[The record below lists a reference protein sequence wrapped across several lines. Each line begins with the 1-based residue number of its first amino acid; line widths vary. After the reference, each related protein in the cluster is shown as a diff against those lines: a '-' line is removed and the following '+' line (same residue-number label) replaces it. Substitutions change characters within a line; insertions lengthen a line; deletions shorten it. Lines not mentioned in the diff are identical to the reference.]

1 MLDIG
6 EPTGK
11 RIRRPMSKTGLEPA
25 PTKDLVTA
33 YLREVKTKVD
43 TCIFDFLPTTHEH
56 QDVHQLYQMMSDY
69 PRRAGKGLRPALCL
83 LICEA
88 FDGNPDQAINTA
100 AALELLQNWLLI
112 HDDIEDGSELR
123 RGEPC
128 LHQKYGI
135 PMAINVGDALHC
147 KMWEMLHRNTEILGH
162 QLALKIL
169 SEFIQLSNQ
178 VVEGQHIELSW
189 VHSNQWDLSED
200 DYLTMCIQ
208 KTAWYTCITP
218 CRLGAI
224 IGGANDDEVDVFI
237 ELGKT
242 LGIAFQIQDDVL
254 NLIGDVGRYGKEIGG
269 DICEG
274 KRTLV
279 LIHLFNACTP
289 AEKRSVID
297 IMAQPRTEK
306 SEADIQHVLQL
317 MKKYN
322 SIQYAQIYSKTLLQQ
337 AAEQFTQNFA
347 QLPNNKARH
356 LFLSLIHFF
365 VEREY

>member
-1 MLDIG
+1 MFENQNQKSG
-6 EPTGK
+6 QEPLTTN
-11 RIRRPMSKTGLEPA
+11 R
-25 PTKDLVTA
+25 LVSA
-33 YLREVKTKVD
+33 YLSDVKSRVD
-43 TCIFDFLPTTHEH
+43 SCLLSFLPATHERP
-56 QDVHQLYQMMSDY
+56 DVKRLYQMMLDY
-69 PRRAGKGLRPALCL
+69 PRRAAKGLRPALCM

-88 FDGNPDQAINTA
+88 FGGNPAHAINTA

-147 KMWEMLHRNTEILGH
+147 KMWELLQRNTDILGKE
-162 QLALKIL
+162 LALRIL

-189 VHSNQWDLSED
+189 VHENRWNLNEE

-224 IGGANDDEVDVFI
+224 IGGASERDVDSFV
-237 ELGKT
+237 ELGKE
-242 LGIAFQIQDDVL
+242 LGVAFQIQDDVL
-254 NLIGDVGRYGKEIGG
+254 NLIGDVGRYGKEIAG
-269 DICEG
+269 DISEG

-279 LIHLFNACTP
+279 LIHLFNSCTSTE
-289 AEKRSVID
+289 AQHVID
-297 IMAQPRTEK
+297 IMARPRDEK
-306 SEADIQHVLQL
+306 TGSEVEWVLQL
-317 MKKYN
+317 MKKYK
-322 SIQYAQIYSKTLLQQ
+322 SIAYAQQRSEALLQE
-337 AAEQFTQNFA
+337 AACRFKQNFSHIPEGRA
-347 QLPNNKARH
+347 KQ
-356 LFLSLIHFF
+356 LFLSLINFF

>member
-1 MLDIG
+1 M
-6 EPTGK
+6 P
-11 RIRRPMSKTGLEPA
+11 KTGQDSSL
-25 PTKDLVTA
+25 TKDLVTT
-33 YLREVKTKVD
+33 YLSDVKSRID
-43 TCIFDFLPTTHEH
+43 ACILDFLPTAHEH
-56 QDVHQLYQMMSDY
+56 PDVHQLYQMMLDY
-69 PRRAGKGLRPALCL
+69 PRRAAKGLRPALCL

-88 FDGNPDQAINTA
+88 FGGNPARAVNTA

-123 RGEPC
+123 RGKPC
-128 LHQKYGI
+128 LHQKHGI

-147 KMWEMLHRNTEILGH
+147 KMWEMLLRNTEILGYP
-162 QLALKIL
+162 LALRIL

-189 VHSNQWDLSED
+189 VRNNQWNLDED

-218 CRLGAI
+218 CRVGAI
-224 IGGANDDEVDVFI
+224 IGGASGADVDVFV
-237 ELGKT
+237 ELGKN
-242 LGIAFQIQDDVL
+242 LGVAFQIQDDIL
-254 NLIGDVGRYGKEIGG
+254 NLIGDVGRYGKEIAG
-269 DICEG
+269 DISEG

-289 AEKRSVID
+289 TEAQHVID
-297 IMAQPRTEK
+297 IMARPREEK
-306 SEADIQHVLQL
+306 TDAEIESVLHL
-317 MKKYN
+317 MQKYN
-322 SIQYAQIYSKTLLQQ
+322 AIEYAQRRSKALLQEV
-337 AAEQFTQNFA
+337 AGQFRNNFA
-347 QLPNNKARH
+347 HLPNRRAKH